1 MVWEKPKRLR
11 NGLELRNAQKGS
23 EPSPKKLAEG
33 QRGSKIKAPN
43 WSGRKAGRSPRNGLG
58 SPNCSVLVRKRE
70 KRSEMVR
77 EKQAPQRF
85 RGGLSLAMVLRGG
98 PQGCTSKSG
107 GGAGLHEQRSLGG
120 GPGCTSNGPWGG
132 GQVAPAKGLG
142 FRVFTFDTQ
151 RLDRLDGQC
160 GPYLALERP
169 AAPALPG
176 LHVQCSQVAREAR
189 TASGSQVLV
198 ASPQQ
203 RL

>member
-11 NGLELRNAQKGS
+11 NGLGRRPKRLKNQSSEVVWEKSWEKPKKAQKWSGKLKLLSFGPEKGKTVGNGPGKASPAKVPGRS
-23 EPSPKKLAEG
+23 EPG
-33 QRGSKIKAPN
+33 
-43 WSGRKAGRSPRNGLG
+43 NGLEG
-58 SPNCSVLVRKRE
+58 
-70 KRSEMVR
+70 
-77 EKQAPQRF
+77 
-85 RGGLSLAMVLRGG
+85 GG
-98 PQGCTSKSG
+98 PGCTSKSG

-120 GPGCTSNGPWGG
+120 ARLHQQRSLGG

-198 ASPQQ
+198 ASKDF
-203 RL
+203 RV

>member
-1 MVWEKPKRLR
+1 MVWEKPKKLR
-11 NGLELRNAQKGS
+11 NGPGGAQKTQKWFGRSPEKAQAWSQRSPKRLKNGLVGEKQAKKWFEKGS
-23 EPSPKKLAEG
+23 EGGVSP
-33 QRGSKIKAPN
+33 
-43 WSGRKAGRSPRNGLG
+43 
-58 SPNCSVLVRKRE
+58 VLE
-70 KRSEMVR
+70 
-77 EKQAPQRF
+77 
-85 RGGLSLAMVLRGG
+85 
-98 PQGCTSKSG
+98 
-107 GGAGLHEQRSLGG
+107 G
-120 GPGCTSNGPWGG
+120 GPGCTSKSLAGARVARATVLGGGAGSTSNAPWGG

-169 AAPALPG
+169 VAPALPG

>member
-1 MVWEKPKRLR
+1 MVREEPKKPRNGSGGAQKREWSQRTPKRL
-11 NGLELRNAQKGS
+11 K
-23 EPSPKKLAEG
+23 
-33 QRGSKIKAPN
+33 
-43 WSGRKAGRSPRNGLG
+43 NGLG
-58 SPNCSVLVRKRE
+58 SLKRLE
-70 KRSEMVR
+70 TVG
-77 EKQAPQRF
+77 EKQAKKWPEKGSE
-85 RGGLSLAMVLRGG
+85 GGVSPVLEGG
-98 PQGCTSKSG
+98 PGCTSKSLAGARVARATVLGVLG
-107 GGAGLHEQRSLGG
+107 GGA
-120 GPGCTSNGPWGG
+120 GCTSNGPWGG

>member
-1 MVWEKPKRLR
+1 MVGGAYKAR
-11 NGLELRNAQKGS
+11 NGEKQAKKWFEKGS
-23 EPSPKKLAEG
+23 E
-33 QRGSKIKAPN
+33 
-43 WSGRKAGRSPRNGLG
+43 
-58 SPNCSVLVRKRE
+58 
-70 KRSEMVR
+70 
-77 EKQAPQRF
+77 
-85 RGGLSLAMVLRGG
+85 GGLSPATSLTGARVAPASPWWG
-98 PQGCTSKSG
+98 PRLHEQRFFFFLG
-107 GGAGLHEQRSLGG
+107 GGGGRLHQQRSLGG
-120 GPGCTSNGPWGG
+120 GGG

>member
-1 MVWEKPKRLR
+1 MLSFGPEKGKTVGNGPGKASPAKVPGRSEPG
-11 NGLELRNAQKGS
+11 NGLE
-23 EPSPKKLAEG
+23 
-33 QRGSKIKAPN
+33 
-43 WSGRKAGRSPRNGLG
+43 
-58 SPNCSVLVRKRE
+58 
-70 KRSEMVR
+70 
-77 EKQAPQRF
+77 
-85 RGGLSLAMVLRGG
+85 
-98 PQGCTSKSG
+98 
-107 GGAGLHEQRSLGG
+107 GGAPRLHQQIWWGGRVARATVLEGGARLHQQRSL
-120 GPGCTSNGPWGG
+120 GG

-160 GPYLALERP
+160 GPCLALERP